1 PGSAGG
7 TGTPG
12 AGAAPRTGTGFSSP
26 FAPGPAAAPTDNPQR
41 PGAGGSRP
49 LLDRI
54 ERIADNVAPRP
65 PSTVYNPQAFADL
78 QARVNDL
85 ESRLR
90 MLENKAGIAP

>member
-1 PGSAGG
+1 
-7 TGTPG
+7 
-12 AGAAPRTGTGFSSP
+12 
-26 FAPGPAAAPTDNPQR
+26 
-41 PGAGGSRP
+41 
-49 LLDRI
+49 LDRI

-90 MLENKAGIAP
+90 MLENKAGIAPAAPATSGSSATPGSNAPITPSTTPGFGPPGGAAP